1 MSIFTGS
8 GTAMITPF
16 AKGAVD
22 FDAFAAHIEFQ
33 IAQGT
38 RALIVVGTTGEPST
52 MTTAEKRSVIAF
64 AVRQAAG
71 RAVVIAGSGGNNTAQ
86 AVEDSLAA
94 QELGADALLVVTP
107 YYNKTTPK
115 GLLAHYGAIAEAVDL
130 PIIVYNVPGRTGLN
144 VSPATMAELATL
156 PHVAAVKEASGN
168 IHQILEV
175 RRLCPTLDLYSGSD
189 EINLPIL
196 AAGGCGVISVASNI
210 IPADV
215 ARLVERYLAGD
226 TAEALALQLKI
237 NPLVT
242 ALFCETSPI
251 PVKTAMNRMGM
262 AAGDLRLPLV
272 AMEPA
277 NERKLESALAAYGLI

>member
-16 AKGAVD
+16 RKGAVD
-22 FDAFAAHIEFQ
+22 YEAFASHIEFQ
-33 IAQGT
+33 IANGT
-38 RALIVVGTTGEPST
+38 RALIIVGTTGEPST
-52 MTTAEKRSVIAF
+52 MTTAEKREVIAF

-71 RAVVIAGSGGNNTAQ
+71 RAVIVAGSGGNDTAR

-107 YYNKTTPK
+107 YYNKTTPR
-115 GLLAHYGAIAEAVDL
+115 GLVAHYGAIAEAVSR

-144 VSPATMAELATL
+144 VTPATMAEIAKL
-156 PHVAAVKEASGN
+156 PHIAAVKEASGN

-175 RRLCPTLDLYSGSD
+175 RRMCPTLDLYSGSD

-196 AAGGCGVISVASNI
+196 ASGGCGVISVASNI
-210 IPADV
+210 IPGDI
-215 ARLVERYLAGD
+215 ARMVDCYLAGD
-226 TAEALALQLKI
+226 TQGALSLQLKI

-262 AAGDLRLPLV
+262 NAGDLRLPLV
-272 AMEPA
+272 PMESA
-277 NERKLESALAAYGLI
+277 NAEKLDRALAAYGLI